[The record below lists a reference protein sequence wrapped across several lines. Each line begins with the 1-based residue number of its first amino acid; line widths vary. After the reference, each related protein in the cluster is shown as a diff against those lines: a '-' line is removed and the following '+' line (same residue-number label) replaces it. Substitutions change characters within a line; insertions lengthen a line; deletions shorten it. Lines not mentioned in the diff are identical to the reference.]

1 MSAAIPSVTGTSGTL
16 TATHSFRRRTW
27 LGVPALA
34 LLATSAAQAQM
45 GGMGGMGGMSGR
57 GGPPPG
63 NRPGAGGDCAPREGA
78 GRALTPTL
86 STVKSLIDERLNALP
101 AELGLDPDVQ
111 PMFERY
117 AKAVRLLTNDE
128 LKRVQR
134 APRPARDALSMLAEQ
149 VDDASNRLTAWEPVM
164 HSAKALLQQLDPAQ
178 RAIANRRLIVSI
190 DPRHWLD
197 KPGA

>member
-1 MSAAIPSVTGTSGTL
+1 MSTAISRVTGISGTL
-16 TATHSFRRRTW
+16 TTTHTFRRRTW

-45 GGMGGMGGMSGR
+45 GGMGGGGR
-57 GGPPPG
+57 PPG

-78 GRALTPTL
+78 GRSPTPTL
-86 STVKSLIDERLNALP
+86 SIVKSLIDERLNALP
-101 AELGLDPDVQ
+101 AELGLAPDAQ

-117 AKAVRLLTNDE
+117 AKAVRQLTNDE
-128 LKRVQR
+128 LKRAQR
-134 APRPARDALSMLAEQ
+134 APRPARDALSTLAEQ